1 MWSRIR
7 TLASL
12 ALTAGATMAL
22 PLSAQSPAP
31 VALTAA
37 PANSVVLENPANS
50 SVATPVAGPRRDGL
64 KAGVQV
70 DEARRTSEAPPALM
84 QERHKAVGTPL
95 ALMVVGVAGL
105 LTGAIVGDTPGTII
119 MVGGAVIGL
128 WGLFQFL
135 Q

>member
-7 TLASL
+7 TLAGL
-12 ALTAGATMAL
+12 AITAGATMAL
-22 PLSAQSPAP
+22 PLSAQAPAP
-31 VALTAA
+31 LALSTV
-37 PANSVVLENPANS
+37 PPSSVILDHQTNS

-64 KAGVQV
+64 KAGLRA